1 MSRTYKHMPT
11 EVVRRPKGRKQAL
24 INEARKKAIP
34 PDAWDDLHFDNHC
47 YAVYN
52 AAENMLEQGKSKSE
66 IISKIRKKF
75 NLTFYEASSVYAS
88 ITKFSY

>member
-11 EVVRRPKGRKQAL
+11 DVVRHPKGKRQAL
-24 INEARKKAIP
+24 INEVRKKAIP

-47 YAVYN
+47 YAAYN
-52 AAENMLEQGKSKSE
+52 ATENMIEQGKSKSE

-75 NLTFYEASSVYAS
+75 NLTFHEASVVYGQ
-88 ITKFSY
+88 TTRFLK